1 MVRQFCNILL
11 YTALSCV
18 TLQELQKKAAYKAEN
33 CLFLQQLQDEAASE
47 AESEVWG
54 RFGSLLE
61 VLGAFRESLGGPLGV
76 FREPLGS
83 SLDPLEH
90 FLERL
95 EDPRRPLGPS
105 WEALGGVLGHSSK
118 IL

>member
-18 TLQELQKKAAYKAEN
+18 ALQELQNKAAYKAEN

-47 AESEVWG
+47 AEMEVWG

-61 VLGAFRESLGGPLGV
+61 VLGAFWESLGGPLGR
-76 FREPLGS
+76 FGSLCGALWTLLGT
-83 SLDPLEH
+83 
-90 FLERL
+90 F
-95 EDPRRPLGPS
+95 
-105 WEALGGVLGHSSK
+105 WNA
-118 IL
+118 